1 MQTVALSPLNP
12 KPGPLAELVK
22 LVLKTL
28 QMLMPPPQPTP
39 QPTPELSMK
48 LDRAAMQASEKRM
61 RR

>member
-22 LVLKTL
+22 LVLKAL
-28 QMLMPPPQPTP
+28 QMLLPPPQPA
-39 QPTPELSMK
+39 PELSMK
-48 LDRAAMQASEKRM
+48 LDRAAMQASEKRT